1 MDQKNYWTKQ
11 INDWE
16 AGSFGNKIAKKKLS
30 ILEQIASLFR
40 HTIRIRRELAINHIM
55 KIKPKSILEAR

>member
-55 KIKPKSILEAR
+55 KIK